1 MPKIKIIVVGNT
13 KSSFIKEGEQI
24 YLERLRRYTG
34 TEWVEVK
41 PQKVRKGRSGAE
53 ILAAEGQSIEKKFLS
68 GDHIIALD
76 IKGKEYDSEGLAGWV
91 ERLSLNRKRP
101 CFVIGGPLGLSNK
114 ILHSADEILSL
125 SQLTLTHE
133 MSRLLLLEQL
143 YRAYTIMRGEKYH
156 K

>member
-13 KSSFIKEGEQI
+13 KSYFIKEGEQI
-24 YLERLRRYTG
+24 YLERLQRYTG
-34 TEWVEVK
+34 IKWVEVK
-41 PQKVRKGRSGAE
+41 PHKIRKGRSGAE
-53 ILAAEGQSIEKKFLS
+53 ILAAEGKSIDKKFLS

-76 IKGKEYDSEGLAGWV
+76 IKGKEYDSEGLAKWI
-91 ERLSLNRKRP
+91 ERLSLSGKNI
-101 CFVIGGPLGLSNK
+101 CFVMGGPLGLSKK

-125 SQLTLTHE
+125 SKLTLTHE

-143 YRAYTIMRGEKYH
+143 YRAYTIIRGEKYH

>member
-13 KSSFIKEGEQI
+13 KSSFIREGEQV

-41 PQKVRKGRSGAE
+41 PQKVRKGRTEAE
-53 ILAAEGQSIEKKFLS
+53 ILAVEGQSIEKKFLS

-76 IKGKEYDSEGLAGWV
+76 LEGKEYDSEGLARRI
-91 ERLSLNRKRP
+91 ERLSLSGKTL
-101 CFVIGGPLGLSNK
+101 CFVTGGPLGLSKK

-125 SQLTLTHE
+125 SKLTLTHE

-143 YRAYTIMRGEKYH
+143 YRAYTIIRGEKYH

>member
-24 YLERLRRYTG
+24 YLERLRRYTD
-34 TEWVEVK
+34 TQWVEVK
-41 PQKVRKGRSGAE
+41 PQKVRKGRSGVE
-53 ILAAEGQSIEKKFLS
+53 ILAAEGQSIDKKFLS

-76 IKGKEYDSEGLAGWV
+76 ISGKEYDSEGLAKWI
-91 ERLSLNRKRP
+91 ERFSLSGKSL
-101 CFVIGGPLGLSNK
+101 CFVIGGPLGLSEK

-125 SQLTLTHE
+125 SKLTLTHE

-143 YRAYTIMRGEKYH
+143 YRAYTIIRGEKYH